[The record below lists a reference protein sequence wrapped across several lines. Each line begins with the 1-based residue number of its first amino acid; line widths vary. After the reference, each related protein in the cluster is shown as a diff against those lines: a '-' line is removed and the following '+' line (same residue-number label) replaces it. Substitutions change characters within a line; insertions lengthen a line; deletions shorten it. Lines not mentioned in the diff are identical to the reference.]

1 MQSDARRLRW
11 WCGAKCN
18 SSDEAIGGGR
28 TTSGR
33 EALNN
38 YDDRVAVR
46 RVEEAIRLD

>member
-1 MQSDARRLRW
+1 MQSATVAVRQSEVEGLLL
-11 WCGAKCN
+11 
-18 SSDEAIGGGR
+18 
-28 TTSGR
+28 TSGR